1 MKLLTIGFKV
11 CEEEIDKIKAKMA
24 ALCDSLAYTGYVVAV
39 EDVIKGNYRFIGCYV
54 NEGELSFRNYERV
67 KQLVK
72 KATVEILADHIVHV
86 EEKRFIRRMIEQDY
100 YYFSESEQR
109 QVFDSVISR
118 YDQDIANCTDFNLP
132 TRRQYIIEKMTD
144 YLENSHDLVISGF
157 VNFRL
162 KEYRAQM
169 MDAIDKAVD
178 DLMMEL
184 EYQEFIRVLRYFV
197 DVQQPKIEEVHVM
210 INNNGKFKILDAAGK
225 VIHNRF
231 IESAEAEDMSYQDLL
246 ISSLITLAPYTVM
259 LHLANPL
266 MSEDIIETIKSVFDG
281 RVIVC
286 DGCDLCRTIYV
297 NKLSPQN

>member
-11 CEEEIDKIKAKMA
+11 CEEETDKIKAKMV
-24 ALCDSLAYTGYVVAV
+24 ALCDSLVYTGYVVAV
-39 EDVIKGNYRFIGCYV
+39 EDVIKGNFRFIGCYV
-54 NEGELSFRNYERV
+54 NEGELSFRNYEKV

-72 KATVEILADHIVHV
+72 KSTVEILADHIVGV

-100 YYFSESEQR
+100 YYFSTNERQ
-109 QVFDSVISR
+109 QVFDSVVSR

-132 TRRQYIIEKMTD
+132 TRRQYIRERLTD
-144 YLENSHDLVISGF
+144 YLGNSHDLVMSGF
-157 VNFRL
+157 VHFRL
-162 KEYRAQM
+162 KEYRRQM
-169 MDAIDKAVD
+169 MEAIDKAVD

-197 DVQQPKIEEVHVM
+197 DVQQPKIEEVHVVM
-210 INNNGKFKILDAAGK
+210 NSNGNFKILDSAGK
-225 VIHNRF
+225 AIHNRF
-231 IESAEAEDMSYQDLL
+231 IESSEGEDMSYQDLL

-286 DGCDLCRTIYV
+286 DGCDMCRKIYM

>member
-11 CEEEIDKIKAKMA
+11 CEEETDSIKAKVE
-24 ALCDSLAYTGYVVAV
+24 ALCASLAYTGYVVTV

-67 KQLVK
+67 KHLVK
-72 KATVEILADHIVHV
+72 TATVEILADHIVKV
-86 EEKRFIRRMIEQDY
+86 EEKRFIRRMLAQDY
-100 YYFSESEQR
+100 YYFSEEERQ
-109 QVFDSVISR
+109 QVFESVVSR

-144 YLENSHDLVISGF
+144 YLENSHDLVLNGF

-162 KEYRAQM
+162 KEYRTQM
-169 MDAIDKAVD
+169 LDAIDKAVD

-197 DVQQPKIEEVHVM
+197 DVQQPKIEEVHVVM
-210 INNNGKFKILDAAGK
+210 NSSGKFKILDSAGK
-225 VIHNRF
+225 ALHNRF
-231 IESAEAEDMSYQDLL
+231 IESSEGEDMSYQDRL

-266 MSEDIIETIKSVFDG
+266 MSEDVIETIKSVFDS

-297 NKLSPQN
+297 NQLSPQN

>member
-11 CEEEIDKIKAKMA
+11 CEEETDRIKAKME
-24 ALCDSLAYTGYVVAV
+24 ALCESLAYTGYVVAV
-39 EDVIKGNYRFIGCYV
+39 EDVIKGNYRFIGCHV

-72 KATVEILADHIVHV
+72 KATVEILADHIVQV

-100 YYFSESEQR
+100 YYFSASERQ
-109 QVFDSVISR
+109 QVFESVVSR
-118 YDQDIANCTDFNLP
+118 YDQDVANCTDFNLP
-132 TRRQYIIEKMTD
+132 TRRQYIIEKMTE

-162 KEYRAQM
+162 KEYRTQM

-197 DVQQPKIEEVHVM
+197 DVQQPKIEEVHVVM
-210 INNNGKFKILDAAGK
+210 NSNGKFKILDSAGK
-225 VIHNRF
+225 AIHNRF
-231 IESAEAEDMSYQDLL
+231 IENSEGEDMSYQDLL

-266 MSEDIIETIKSVFDG
+266 MSEDVIETIKSVFDG

-286 DGCDLCRTIYV
+286 DGCDMCRTIYV